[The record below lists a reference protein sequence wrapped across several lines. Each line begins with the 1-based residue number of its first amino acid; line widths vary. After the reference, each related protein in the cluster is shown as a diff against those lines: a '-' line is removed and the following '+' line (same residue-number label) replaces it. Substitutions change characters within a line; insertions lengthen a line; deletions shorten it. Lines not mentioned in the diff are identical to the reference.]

1 MAIKTQQIYQVIK
14 YVFLVDMDSDEGL
27 ELCPLHLG
35 QVLCG
40 LVNQDVQQVQES
52 LVRLLHDL
60 PVVAGVGQSLCG
72 VSCPYHLDTQDSNL
86 KQTDQNYFLNL
97 FLEFKQAFNFKTYI
111 RKSRSEFACL
121 NH

>member
-1 MAIKTQQIYQVIK
+1 
-14 YVFLVDMDSDEGL
+14 MDSDEGL
-27 ELCPLHLG
+27 ELCPLDLG

-52 LVRLLHDL
+52 LVRLLHDF

-86 KQTDQNYFLNL
+86 KQTDQNHFLNL

-111 RKSRSEFACL
+111 WICMLKSLKSRSFIILPELKRFPYFY
-121 NH
+121 